1 MESKVTYKVLE
12 RYLDKEFKDAEYIE
26 GYHNKD
32 LIEPWD
38 VLLTPS
44 GQILIGGVVGGGE
57 WFYDGKKLS
66 YLLSLL
72 NISPDDLAIGIK
84 KYIKEKYDLNL
95 KSVY

>member
-1 MESKVTYKVLE
+1 MESKITYKVLE

-26 GYHNKD
+26 GYHNGD
-32 LIEPWD
+32 LREAWD
-38 VLLTPS
+38 VILNPS
-44 GQILIGGVVGGGE
+44 GEILVGGASGGGE
-57 WFYDGKKLS
+57 WFYDGVRFS

-72 NISPDDLAIGIK
+72 NIPTYDLAEGIK